1 MSSVDIKNLKIA
13 KRYANALIESSK
25 NSIDETLSA
34 LKEVND
40 VFNSNE
46 EFKMFFKHPSVSLK
60 DKKDTIYEIFSSK
73 INQTTLDFLNV
84 LLDENRFC
92 IINTIYQVFQKEVQ
106 NLKNQQDVAVSSA
119 IELSDEQ
126 KEKIIQKLS
135 AKLNKEII
143 LTCALQE
150 DILGGLII
158 KINDKVIDLS
168 LKTKFD
174 SLRKYN

>member
-92 IINTIYQVFQKEVQ
+92 VLNTIYKVFQKEVQ
-106 NLKNQQDVAVSSA
+106 NLKNQQDVVVSSV